1 MSQPQNAKKS
11 QRTRTRL
18 QKSQMALL
26 PGAGCSWN
34 QEIVEPW
41 IKRMDMKANWWK
53 MVQQIYVK
61 QYRIKRN

>member
-1 MSQPQNAKKS
+1 
-11 QRTRTRL
+11 
-18 QKSQMALL
+18 MALL